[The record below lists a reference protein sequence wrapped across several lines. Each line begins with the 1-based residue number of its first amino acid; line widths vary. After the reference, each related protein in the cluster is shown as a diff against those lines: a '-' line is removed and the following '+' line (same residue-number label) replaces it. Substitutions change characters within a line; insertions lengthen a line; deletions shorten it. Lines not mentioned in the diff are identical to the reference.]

1 MNFDFLIFPFII
13 LNILAPTFLLAMG
26 YLKKRW
32 QLIFCYLVPV
42 GFLFLTIIDGTPL
55 LIKGIKDEFKKLI

>member
-13 LNILAPTFLLAMG
+13 LNIFTPTFLLAKG

-32 QLIFCYLVPV
+32 ELIFCYLVPV
-42 GFLFLTIIDGTPL
+42 GFLFLPIIDGTPSF
-55 LIKGIKDEFKKLI
+55 IKEIKKQFKKLI